1 MDGTGV
7 RRDGES
13 SGRTLIHRE
22 RVDHAAGALH
32 ELVSDERRRDLDPA
46 EALGRRGDPTGRDPC
61 GGPARS
67 AAGQTAGPEDQVDRR
82 ARIAVCVAGL
92 RDGLEVN
99 GIRPPVYVVVAVEDQ
114 VDVAV
119 REDVLDLIVRAIDR
133 TEKRESRRGWVVAH
147 AMEVDDDPS
156 GRGIRVRRG
165 ELRVRPSA
173 NRRGAGDAVAALHR
187 PVYAVA
193 LNEPIRAEIQRDEER
208 VAPGERIRPLVPR

>member
-13 SGRTLIHRE
+13 SGRTLIQRE
-22 RVDHAAGALH
+22 GVDHAAGALH
-32 ELVSDERRRDLDPA
+32 ELVSDERRRDLEPA
-46 EALGRRGDPTGRDPC
+46 EALGRRADPTSRDPC

-99 GIRPPVYVVVAVEDQ
+99 GIRPPVYVVVAVKDQ

-133 TEKRESRRGWVVAH
+133 TEEGESPPGRVAAH
-147 AMEVDDDPS
+147 EMEVDDDPS
-156 GRGIRVRRG
+156 DRGIRVRRG
-165 ELRVRPSA
+165 GLRVDPGA
-173 NRRGAGDAVAALHR
+173 NRRRADDAVAALPR
-187 PVYAVA
+187 PV
-193 LNEPIRAEIQRDEER
+193 
-208 VAPGERIRPLVPR
+208 